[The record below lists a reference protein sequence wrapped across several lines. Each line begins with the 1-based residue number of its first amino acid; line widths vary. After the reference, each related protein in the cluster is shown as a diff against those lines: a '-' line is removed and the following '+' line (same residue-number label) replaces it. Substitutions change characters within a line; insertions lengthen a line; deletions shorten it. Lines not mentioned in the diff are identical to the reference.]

1 MSSRRRRGESDD
13 DLLGK
18 ISLNETSKD
27 AQTLTT
33 FANSGYGSQVG
44 DDVFPELARN
54 RVKVQQLELE
64 TIFPDFAQPRRVIP
78 SQIRQYW
85 SGQGDQDSIKYLFDM
100 WGKEVVI
107 ERGHKSFNLN
117 AYLTGDIT
125 ERAPEK
131 IDEMQGTSST
141 FSAGPLETALLRIAF
156 LAASIRRDG
165 LTNPITVVQ
174 RGPSYVIETG
184 ERRWLAFQLLRMHY
198 PEEKTWQRIP
208 ARVMERASIW
218 RQASENNV
226 RSDLNAIAKARQ
238 LALIIMDLY
247 MEQGVKFRPFEI
259 FKNEQAFYA
268 QVADPVKFKI
278 PYGKGELVLN
288 AMGFENKSTIKR
300 YRDLLTLPSE
310 VWTRA
315 DDYNVPESVLRQLI
329 NKPNDQM
336 LGFINMWLETG
347 RLSTEEKGAVW
358 HKDGPQYGKFSR
370 LLEYDMDQWLGEYEN
385 LDENS
390 RQLVIGFLKE
400 LLAKLGHA

>member
-1 MSSRRRRGESDD
+1 MSSRRRRGESSEDI
-13 DLLGK
+13 LGQ
-18 ISLNETSKD
+18 ISQNEVASETPS
-27 AQTLTT
+27 LTD
-33 FANSGYGSQVG
+33 FANAGYASKVAE
-44 DDVFPELARN
+44 DVFPELSRN
-54 RVKVQQLELE
+54 RIKVQLIELDN
-64 TIFPDFAQPRRVIP
+64 IFPDLAQPRRVMP
-78 SQIRQYW
+78 SSVRQYW
-85 SGQGDQDSIKYLFDM
+85 SGQGNTEAFTHLFDM
-100 WGKEVVI
+100 WVKEVNL
-107 ERGHKSFNLN
+107 ERGNNQFDLFS
-117 AYLTGDIT
+117 YLVSDVT
-125 ERAPEK
+125 ERAPER
-131 IDEMQGTSST
+131 IDETASAPSTSI
-141 FSAGPLETALLRIAF
+141 GPLETALLRIVS

-165 LTNPITVVQ
+165 LTNPITVVPK
-174 RGPSYVIETG
+174 GSSYIIETG
-184 ERRWLAFQLLRMHY
+184 ERRWLAFQMLRIHF
-198 PEEKTWQRIP
+198 PNETNWKRIP

-347 RLSTEEKGAVW
+347 RLSIEEKGAVW